1 MGKFRF
7 PKKERLSRKK
17 VIEELFKKGS
27 SLSFFPLRVLF
38 LASPG
43 AASHQVLITAPTKN
57 FKRAVDRNMLKRRI
71 REGFRLNKTLL
82 RASPTFCLAYIYI
95 AKEIL
100 PSITIHKA
108 IQSSLE
114 RLNVYEKK
122 D

>member
-7 PKKERLSRKK
+7 PKEERLSRKK

-27 SLSFFPLRVLF
+27 SLSFFPLRVIF
-38 LASPG
+38 LAQPG
-43 AASHQVLITAPTKN
+43 AANHQVLITAPSKN
-57 FKRAVDRNMLKRRI
+57 FKRAVDRNTLKRRI

-100 PSITIHKA
+100 PSVTIHKA
-108 IQSSLE
+108 IRSSME
-114 RLNVYEKK
+114 RLNDYEKK